1 MPFDIQK
8 ISMNEDQTKLANE
21 ISEILK
27 DKNLSAEERLK
38 KMRAKLEEKKFNPN
52 ETKTSSLDTY
62 DNQSI
67 KKAALRNAILNKKP
81 E

>member
-38 KMRAKLEEKKFNPN
+38 KTRAK
-52 ETKTSSLDTY
+52 
-62 DNQSI
+62 
-67 KKAALRNAILNKKP
+67 
-81 E
+81 

>member
-1 MPFDIQK
+1 
-8 ISMNEDQTKLANE
+8 MNEEQTKFANE

-27 DKNLSAEERLK
+27 DNNISAEERLK
-38 KMRAKLEEKKFNPN
+38 KMRAKLEEKKINPN
-52 ETKTSSLDTY
+52 ETKTPNLDTY
-62 DNQSI
+62 GSQSI

>member
-1 MPFDIQK
+1 LIYQK
-8 ISMNEDQTKLANE
+8 LSMNEDQTKFANE

-27 DKNLSAEERLK
+27 DNNLSAEERLK

-52 ETKTSSLDTY
+52 ETKTPNHDTY
-62 DNQSI
+62 GSQSI